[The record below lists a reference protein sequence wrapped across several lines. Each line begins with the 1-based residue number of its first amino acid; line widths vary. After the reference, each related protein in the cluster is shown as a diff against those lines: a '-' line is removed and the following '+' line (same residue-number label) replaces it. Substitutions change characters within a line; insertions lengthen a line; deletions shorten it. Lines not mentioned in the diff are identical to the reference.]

1 MGNVEGFTTGN
12 PRRKLNIMQINSEQI
27 TKLIKETERLNK
39 LSIKLVHTPK
49 RESRQV
55 DNLLSMQ
62 AWAMEKLINTI
73 NK

>member
-1 MGNVEGFTTGN
+1 
-12 PRRKLNIMQINSEQI
+12 MQIDSTQI
-27 TKLIKETERLNK
+27 TKLVKEIERLNK
-39 LSIKLVHTPK
+39 TSIKVVHTPK

-62 AWAMEKLINTI
+62 AWAMEQLINTI